1 MNYHVTKLVRI
12 RIMNITLSGIAPGK
26 WRYLTQME
34 IEAINN
40 LVASSIKHTE
50 ASLIN
55 KKK

>member
-1 MNYHVTKLVRI
+1 
-12 RIMNITLSGIAPGK
+12 MNITLSGIAPGK

-40 LVASSIKHTE
+40 LVASSIKTQE